1 MTVLGRTHIPIVN
14 NQLCQ
19 RCSVCVRAC
28 PAEPFI
34 ELRSKPDT
42 SRGYVYSNTD
52 LLSQETLPP
61 CQGAC
66 PLGQKVR
73 DYVPLLAAG
82 NTREALLVIRLDNPL
97 PGICGYV
104 CHHPCEQACIRGT
117 WDEPVAIRELKRY
130 AAHYEIDH
138 HGEIMEV
145 LKERKKPPKG
155 KKVVIVGAGPAGL
168 ACAFELVIQGCEV
181 AIMDAL
187 DTPGGMLVGGI
198 PAFRLPRQVVE
209 HDVQVIRSLGAGFVG
224 SVRLGDGLSIEDI
237 QMDADGVVLAT
248 GAWKDLALGVAGG
261 QVSGCFQCLEFLRL
275 VNKGHLKKLAGTVV
289 VIGGGNAAL
298 DTARSSLRLG
308 PEKVSIIYRRSR
320 EEMPASPDEI
330 DAAIREGVK
339 MRYLEAPTK
348 IIGERGRVKGI
359 ELMKMELGEI
369 DETGR
374 RRPVPLKGSTGIE
387 AAEVV
392 ISAIGQ
398 GPELSFLK
406 STAITENG
414 TVWCDEAGM
423 VQGYKGVFAAG
434 DAVSGPSTVVEAIAS
449 GKAVARSIMSY
460 LDGNGV

>member
-1 MTVLGRTHIPIVN
+1 
-14 NQLCQ
+14 
-19 RCSVCVRAC
+19 
-28 PAEPFI
+28 
-34 ELRSKPDT
+34 
-42 SRGYVYSNTD
+42 
-52 LLSQETLPP
+52 
-61 CQGAC
+61 
-66 PLGQKVR
+66 
-73 DYVPLLAAG
+73 
-82 NTREALLVIRLDNPL
+82 
-97 PGICGYV
+97 
-104 CHHPCEQACIRGT
+104 
-117 WDEPVAIRELKRY
+117 
-130 AAHYEIDH
+130 
-138 HGEIMEV
+138 
-145 LKERKKPPKG
+145 
-155 KKVVIVGAGPAGL
+155 
-168 ACAFELVIQGCEV
+168 
-181 AIMDAL
+181 
-187 DTPGGMLVGGI
+187 
-198 PAFRLPRQVVE
+198 
-209 HDVQVIRSLGAGFVG
+209 
-224 SVRLGDGLSIEDI
+224 
-237 QMDADGVVLAT
+237 
-248 GAWKDLALGVAGG
+248 LGVAGE
-261 QVSGCFQCLEFLRL
+261 QISGCFQCLEFLRL

>member
-34 ELRSKPDT
+34 ELQSEPDT

-52 LLSQETLPP
+52 LLSQEILPP

-82 NTREALLVIRLDNPL
+82 NTREALLVIRQDNPL

-104 CHHPCEQACIRGT
+104 CHHPCEQACVRGS

-130 AAHYEIDH
+130 AAHYEIEH
-138 HGEIMEV
+138 LHEIVEM
-145 LKERKKPPKG
+145 LKGRKKPPKG
-155 KKVVIVGAGPAGL
+155 KKVVIVGSGPAGL
-168 ACAFELVIQGCEV
+168 ACAFELVMQGCEV
-181 AIMDAL
+181 TIMDAL
-187 DTPGGMLVGGI
+187 DRPGGMLMGGI
-198 PAFRLPRQVVE
+198 PAFRLPRPVLE
-209 HDVQVIRSLGAGFVG
+209 HDVQVIRSLGAAFVG

-237 QMDADGVVLAT
+237 QRDADGVVLAT
-248 GAWKDLALGVAGG
+248 GAWKDLALGVVGE
-261 QVSGCFQCLEFLRL
+261 QSSGCFQCLEFLRM
-275 VNKGHLKKLAGTVV
+275 VNKGLLRKLAGTVV

-308 PEKVSIIYRRSR
+308 PEQVFIVYRRSR
-320 EEMPASPDEI
+320 EEMPASPEEI

-339 MRYLEAPTK
+339 IRYLEAPTK
-348 IIGERGRVKGI
+348 IIGDSGRVRGV

-374 RRPVPLKGSTGIE
+374 RRPVPIEGSTGIE
-387 AAEVV
+387 GAEVV

-398 GPELSFLK
+398 QPELSFLE
-406 STAITENG
+406 SAAITENG
-414 TVWCDEAGM
+414 TAWCDEAGM
-423 VQGYKGVFAAG
+423 VRGYEGVFAAG

-449 GKAVARSIMSY
+449 GKAAARRVMDY
-460 LDGNGV
+460 LKG